1 MTTST
6 TRPERV
12 TFSLNRFRQR
22 CPIIA
27 IDISAVPDGFIY
39 DTVEVAPERFNYEGV
54 VDAIV
59 SHKFPNDKMQAVI
72 NNYLLD
78 STDDQAIREF
88 RDMQYWRA
96 EAKNIAREIFPE

>member
-12 TFSLNRFRQR
+12 SYSLNRFRQR
-22 CPIIA
+22 VPTVA
-27 IDISAVPDGFIY
+27 IDIAAVPEGFIY
-39 DTVEVAPERFNYEGV
+39 DTVPIAPERFNYEGV

-59 SHKFPNDKMQAVI
+59 SHKFPNDRMQAVI

-78 STDDQAIREF
+78 TTDDQAVREF
-88 RDMQYWRA
+88 REMQFWRT
-96 EAKNIAREIFPE
+96 EAKAIAREIFPE